1 MAHLFDLLRT
11 WLSHNGYLAVAV
23 ILLLE
28 NAGLPV
34 PGETVLLLAS
44 FLAFSQHRLQ
54 LQSIILVGIASST
67 AGNGFGYAVGY
78 YGGRR
83 LLERYQQTLRISLTT
98 ITRGEQLFAE
108 YGAVTIL
115 VARFI
120 AGVRF
125 LAGPLAGVLRMPWK
139 KFMLW
144 NLCGAVLW
152 VSVISSVGYLF
163 GLHWDSLVETLKDA
177 NLLAFALVATA
188 VIFLVWRARRN
199 QK

>member
-54 LQSIILVGIASST
+54 LQYIILVGIVTST

-83 LLERYQQTLRISLTT
+83 LLNRYQQTLRISLTT
-98 ITRGEQLFAE
+98 IARGEQLFAE

-120 AGVRF
+120 A
-125 LAGPLAGVLRMPWK
+125 
-139 KFMLW
+139 
-144 NLCGAVLW
+144 
-152 VSVISSVGYLF
+152 
-163 GLHWDSLVETLKDA
+163 
-177 NLLAFALVATA
+177 
-188 VIFLVWRARRN
+188 
-199 QK
+199 